1 MNIRND
7 FYIRKKRNEREN
19 LNELKREFYDEIK
32 SVVE

>member
-19 LNELKREFYDEIK
+19 LNELKREKFTTR
-32 SVVE
+32 